1 MLRRIV
7 GVVVGYAIFA
17 ASAVMLFSAAHR
29 QPHEPAPIA
38 FIVGSTLLGMLFAGI
53 GGFLAAFI
61 GGRRDTAIAIT
72 VLIAMGA
79 LVSMFGDNGS
89 HWSQIAAL
97 VFMSPMA
104 ALGGRLI
111 KAQEL
116 LVTSKKKVS
125 GTHLVTVPEKGFR
138 GTDIRLDSG
147 IVQLNV
153 SAEYRGYEAPD
164 PDVVSLMWEGIN
176 ANFYIVGNSQAN
188 KSTSAQIKRLD
199 WVFEGVSFFNVGPRD
214 LDKAESDDRTLE
226 EYEVLEID
234 PQYRF
239 RLKFRSGVIIEVA
252 ANSTHVVIIS

>member
-1 MLRRIV
+1 
-7 GVVVGYAIFA
+7 VVGYAIFA
-17 ASAVMLFSAAHR
+17 ASAVMLFSAANR

-38 FIVGSTLLGMLFAGI
+38 FIIGSTLFGMLFAGI

-79 LVSMFGDNGS
+79 LISICGDTGS
-89 HWSQIAAL
+89 HWSPITAL

-111 KAQEL
+111 KAQAPL
-116 LVTSKKKVS
+116 FPSKKKVF

-138 GTDIRLDSG
+138 GAELQLDAG
-147 IVQLNV
+147 VVKLNGSV
-153 SAEYRGYEAPD
+153 EYRGYEAPD
-164 PDVVSLMWEGIN
+164 SDVVALMFEGRDSS
-176 ANFYIVGNSQAN
+176 FRVVGNSVQAN
-188 KSTSAQIKRLD
+188 KRSEASIKRLD
-199 WVFEGVSFFNVGPRD
+199 WIFEGVSFFDVGPRD
-214 LDKAESDDRTLE
+214 SAKAESDDRVLDE
-226 EYEVLEID
+226 FEVLEID

-239 RLKFRSGVIIEVA
+239 RLRFHSGVIIEVA